1 MPHLVIQ
8 YSANLEPDYDLTELC
23 RKLCDELSALP
34 DFERGGIRVRAVR
47 CDHFA
52 VADDA
57 IENAF
62 ADMVLRIAAGRSAE
76 VKKAAGEALFG
87 AAGAFFA
94 PRIETPHF
102 ALSLEIREIMP
113 GTSWKKNTIH
123 LRLQAG

>member
-8 YSANLEPDYDLTELC
+8 YSANLEPDFDLTSLC
-23 RKLCDELSALP
+23 RQLSDALSALP
-34 DFERGGIRVRAVR
+34 DFERGGIRVRALR

-57 IENAF
+57 PENAF

-76 VKKAAGEALFG
+76 VKTAAGDALFE
-87 AAGAFFA
+87 AASVFFG
-94 PRIETPHF
+94 PRLKTPHF

-123 LRLQAG
+123 PRLQAG